1 MFSVDGYLYSWV
13 CEALYPADRVPS
25 VWSPLPVSAIN
36 GEIGQK
42 EKDFLGVPVGA
53 DIGLYLVTFQVR
65 RVTVL
70 PGDTEQQ
77 AIAVG
82 RQNTLIYF
90 HLRYIHLVTFE
101 PTLSLVNDSS
111 QQSLM
116 IKMKTISQAFL
127 KQNVWL
133 SSLRSEMAIFRKGC
147 SSFCWPAS

>member
-1 MFSVDGYLYSWV
+1 M

-42 EKDFLGVPVGA
+42 EKDFLGVPVGSPTV
-53 DIGLYLVTFQVR
+53 DIGLFFFTFQVR

-90 HLRYIHLVTFE
+90 HLRYVHLVTFE

-111 QQSLM
+111 Q
-116 IKMKTISQAFL
+116 IGRAH
-127 KQNVWL
+127 V
-133 SSLRSEMAIFRKGC
+133 
-147 SSFCWPAS
+147 